1 MSSTV
6 NKVPTLQIMMKK
18 DLTVFDISPDEL
30 ESAPVE
36 RAFTLASDLYTSP
49 QFDHSDK
56 KIILGKHWQCVGHIS
71 RISEPGMA
79 YPITVAGNPVLIIH
93 SMDGEIRAFFN
104 VCKHRGGPL
113 LDKPGSFKFIKC
125 LYHGWTYRTDGS
137 LRGVPHFDRAELFDK
152 DEFGLRPI
160 HLEIRSGLIWINLC
174 DSQPEVSL
182 DEVLAG
188 VKERVGHIDLSTLKF
203 AGEIVYDVNC
213 NWKVYA
219 DNYLEGYHVP
229 HVHPELCDLLSFQD
243 YTTECFKWYSLQ
255 YSPFRQK
262 ESIYSDGSGE
272 AYYYFVYPNTMLNIL
287 PGRVQLN
294 RIEPVDHKRCKVIFE
309 YYYDD
314 IESESA
320 KKKVADDM
328 EYSERVQQEDMD
340 ICEHVQRGL
349 ESVAY
354 HKGRFS
360 PKMETA
366 VHHFQELV
374 KADYK
379 AYLNT

>member
-1 MSSTV
+1 MANFGKVYMSE
-6 NKVPTLQIMMKK
+6 LQIPSSE
-18 DLTVFDISPDEL
+18 LTD
-30 ESAPVE
+30 APVE
-36 RAFTLASDLYTSP
+36 RAFTLASDFYTEP
-49 QFDHSDK
+49 IYDAVEK
-56 KIILGKHWQCVGHIS
+56 RIVLGAHWQCVGHVS
-71 RISEPGMA
+71 RVKEPGMA

-93 SMDGEIRAFFN
+93 SMDGVFRAFYN

-113 LDKPGSFKFIKC
+113 MEAAGSFKFIKC

-152 DEFGLRPI
+152 DEFGLKPI
-160 HLEIRSGLIWINLC
+160 RLEIKSGLIWINLSE
-174 DSQPEVSL
+174 DEQILALNDVL
-182 DEVLAG
+182 DGIEA
-188 VKERVGHIDLSTLKF
+188 RVGHLDLTNLKF
-203 AGEIVYDVNC
+203 AGEIVYDVKC
-213 NWKVYA
+213 NWKAYA
-219 DNYLEGYHVP
+219 DNYLEGYHIP

-243 YTTECFKWYSLQ
+243 YTTECHRWYSLQ

-272 AYYYFVYPNTMLNIL
+272 AYYYFVYPNCMLNIL
-287 PGRVQLN
+287 PGRVQIN
-294 RIEPVDHKRCKVIFE
+294 RIEPVDHKNCKVIFE

-314 IESESA
+314 IDTEAA
-320 KKKVADDM
+320 KIKVAADM

-360 PKMETA
+360 PKMEVA
-366 VHHFQELV
+366 VHHFQELI
-374 KADYK
+374 KRDYRAFLK
-379 AYLNT
+379 K